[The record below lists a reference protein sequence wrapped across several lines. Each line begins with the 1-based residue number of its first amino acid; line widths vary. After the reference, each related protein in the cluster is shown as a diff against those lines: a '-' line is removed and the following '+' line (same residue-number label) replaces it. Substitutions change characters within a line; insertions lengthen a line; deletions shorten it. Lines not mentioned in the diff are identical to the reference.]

1 MKNLAKK
8 QFKFLLNLKAFKTN
22 RRLIIIESDD
32 WGSIRTKDKITLKYL
47 NKINPNI
54 NNERYTQLDSIASE
68 DDLTAMFEVL
78 NSVKDSN
85 SNPACLTANVCTANP
100 DFKKIKDSE
109 FNKFYFEK
117 FTETL
122 SKYSSKNN
130 LFDIWNDGEKQGLFK
145 PQLHGREHLHS
156 LLWLKELKSGNSD
169 LIKAFELNSFG
180 IPYKAIHC
188 QKRKNLQAALDRNKI
203 PGEIE
208 FQKKWLKDAV
218 NIFNQSFGYYSSS
231 FISPAY
237 IWHSDMHRVFTDY
250 KIKSLQGI
258 SIQYQPSNLLIKYW
272 MKFHYTG
279 EIDKKN
285 GLLYTARNCF
295 FEPSSMPKKD
305 WVNYTLSRIDKSF
318 NNKQPAII
326 GSHRF
331 NYIGRLNEK
340 NRSKNLKMLKKM
352 LKKIIQKYP
361 DTEFISSSDLIEIIQ
376 SSYEIN

>member
-130 LFDIWNDGEKQGLFK
+130 LFDIWNDVQKQGLFK
-145 PQLHGREHLHS
+145 PTS
-156 LLWLKELKSGNSD
+156 W
-169 LIKAFELNSFG
+169 
-180 IPYKAIHC
+180 
-188 QKRKNLQAALDRNKI
+188 KRA
-203 PGEIE
+203 
-208 FQKKWLKDAV
+208 
-218 NIFNQSFGYYSSS
+218 
-231 FISPAY
+231 
-237 IWHSDMHRVFTDY
+237 
-250 KIKSLQGI
+250 
-258 SIQYQPSNLLIKYW
+258 
-272 MKFHYTG
+272 
-279 EIDKKN
+279 
-285 GLLYTARNCF
+285 
-295 FEPSSMPKKD
+295 
-305 WVNYTLSRIDKSF
+305 
-318 NNKQPAII
+318 
-326 GSHRF
+326 
-331 NYIGRLNEK
+331 
-340 NRSKNLKMLKKM
+340 
-352 LKKIIQKYP
+352 
-361 DTEFISSSDLIEIIQ
+361 
-376 SSYEIN
+376 

>member
-1 MKNLAKK
+1 M
-8 QFKFLLNLKAFKTN
+8 
-22 RRLIIIESDD
+22 
-32 WGSIRTKDKITLKYL
+32 
-47 NKINPNI
+47 
-54 NNERYTQLDSIASE
+54 
-68 DDLTAMFEVL
+68 
-78 NSVKDSN
+78 
-85 SNPACLTANVCTANP
+85 
-100 DFKKIKDSE
+100 
-109 FNKFYFEK
+109 
-117 FTETL
+117 
-122 SKYSSKNN
+122 
-130 LFDIWNDGEKQGLFK
+130 
-145 PQLHGREHLHS
+145 
-156 LLWLKELKSGNSD
+156 
-169 LIKAFELNSFG
+169 
-180 IPYKAIHC
+180 
-188 QKRKNLQAALDRNKI
+188 DRNKI

-258 SIQYQPSNLLIKYW
+258 SIQYQPSNLLSKYW

-295 FEPSSMPKKD
+295 FEPSSMPEKD